1 MTDFSSGTALAK
13 MIECSSAAASVPSY
27 TTACSCSDALL
38 RSFACRLLQ
47 KEQSAVVRATSSS
60 TAAVVWVSDAR
71 RSSISAAFPAAFDA
85 GPPLSSATSCW
96 MAPAATIAALP
107 ASTHARLRSA
117 QAAEAAACD
126 SGQPLSSATS
136 CGMASAS
143 MMAAAPASPLARLC
157 SA

>member
-1 MTDFSSGTALAK
+1 MTSRSRSTAWSMTDFSSGTALAK

-71 RSSISAAFPAAFDA
+71 QSSAPAARFAALDA
-85 GPPLSSATSCW
+85 GPQLQWDPNDEKGPWA
-96 MAPAATIAALP
+96 MAAKE
-107 ASTHARLRSA
+107 
-117 QAAEAAACD
+117 EAA
-126 SGQPLSSATS
+126 G
-136 CGMASAS
+136 G
-143 MMAAAPASPLARLC
+143 SPTGAVSLT
-157 SA
+157 